1 MNVFERIFNAIKT
14 IVRGTL
20 TKDEVDRALAE
31 RAATKS
37 EKLDWQHSVVDLM
50 KLLDLDSSLENRE
63 RLADELGYTGPRG
76 GTAEMNTG
84 LHAALMEEIA
94 KRSVVV
100 PKA

>member
-1 MNVFERIFNAIKT
+1 MNIVNRIFNAIKT
-14 IVRGTL
+14 IVRGPM
-20 TKDEVDRALAE
+20 TKDEVDRALAD
-31 RAATKS
+31 AAAKHP

-50 KLLDLDSSLENRE
+50 KLLGLDSSLANRE
-63 RLADELGYTGPRG
+63 ALADELGYTGPRG